1 MNQVPQEKLDPR
13 MIALWRWNA
22 LFGAIFGALLFIGFA
37 WLGWVIGLP
46 TILLILLGIII
57 IALILMSI
65 LYLPKLKYQRWR
77 YEIKEVEIELQRG
90 VWVSRRTVVPIVKI
104 QHVDTVQGPLM
115 RKLRLM
121 EVIFYTAAGPLTI
134 PGLEPDLAN
143 SIRNQVAS
151 LARVPDDES

>member
-13 MIALWRWNA
+13 MITLWRWNA
-22 LFGAIFGALLFIGFA
+22 LFGAIFSALLFIGFA

-57 IALILMSI
+57 TALILMSI
-65 LYLPKLKYQRWR
+65 IYLPKLKYQRWR

-90 VWVSRRTVVPIVKI
+90 VWVSRRTVVPIAKI

-115 RKLRLM
+115 RNLKLM

-134 PGLEPDLAN
+134 PGLEPDLAS

>member
-13 MIALWRWNA
+13 MISLWRWNA
-22 LFGAIFGALLFIGFA
+22 LFGAIFSVLLFIGFA

-46 TILLILLGIII
+46 TILLILIGIII
-57 IALILMSI
+57 TALILMNMI
-65 LYLPKLKYQRWR
+65 YLPKLKYQRWC

-90 VWVSRRTVVPIVKI
+90 VWVSRRTVVPIAKI

>member
-1 MNQVPQEKLDPR
+1 
-13 MIALWRWNA
+13 
-22 LFGAIFGALLFIGFA
+22 
-37 WLGWVIGLP
+37 
-46 TILLILLGIII
+46 
-57 IALILMSI
+57 MSI
-65 LYLPKLKYQRWR
+65 IYLPKMKYQRWR

-90 VWVSRRTVVPIVKI
+90 VLVSRRTVVPIVKI